1 MKPAY
6 IFKTLAVCFLMA
18 VTACSGNDGGE
29 DSGTVSGDLTLS
41 ISKTVIEANGT
52 DAVTVAVMKGET
64 DITSQSKVY
73 MEDPS
78 GNTSSFKETS
88 FSTTTEG
95 DYVFYAYYE
104 GVKTENIIVRAFK
117 NIPSLPADS
126 KPDQNTGFA
135 KRVLAVQHTGTW
147 CQNCPYM
154 KKGIDAYLKANPD
167 NCAVFVASHNGDTM
181 AGDLSNSV
189 NNYLSIGTLYPQFSV
204 DLNSANKIS
213 GALSDANKQ
222 AEQIASL
229 IDESASNGCK
239 TGISVAAENVGNSV
253 VVNVKV
259 KSANV
264 DNCRVAV
271 WLLEDGIV
279 AAQTGGSSTEVHNNV
294 LRASSSTVAYG
305 DRIQLD
311 ADGAG
316 QNVCRLDVS
325 GAHDLS
331 NCRLVVFTAVPNA
344 SGRFVADN
352 VVTCPLDGQTAF
364 EYE

>member
-29 DSGTVSGDLTLS
+29 DSGTVVEGDLVLS

-78 GNTSSFKETS
+78 GNTSSFTATS

-104 GVKTENIIVRAFK
+104 GVKTENITVRAFK

-135 KRVLAVQHTGTW
+135 KRVLTIQHTGTW
-147 CQNCPYM
+147 CQYCPYLIR
-154 KKGIDAYLKANPD
+154 GIEYYQQNYPD
-167 NCAVFVASHNGDTM
+167 NRAVFVAAHNDDGLTSE
-181 AGDLSNSV
+181 ASNQVTNFLGVRGFPS
-189 NNYLSIGTLYPQFSV
+189 FSV
-204 DLNSANKIS
+204 DFTNLTQEYRTDAAKEAELLASKI
-213 GALSDANKQ
+213 DQ
-222 AEQIASL
+222 A
-229 IDESASNGCK
+229 ASNGCK
-239 TGISVAAENVGNSV
+239 TGISVAAENARNSV

-264 DNCRVAV
+264 ENCRVAV

-279 AAQTGGSSTEVHNNV
+279 AEQNGGSVNEVHNNV
-294 LRASSSTVAYG
+294 LRASSSAVAYG

-316 QNVCRLDVS
+316 QNVYRLDVS

-331 NCRLVVFTAVPNA
+331 NCRLVVFTTVPNA

>member
-1 MKPAY
+1 M
-6 IFKTLAVCFLMA
+6 
-18 VTACSGNDGGE
+18 
-29 DSGTVSGDLTLS
+29 
-41 ISKTVIEANGT
+41 
-52 DAVTVAVMKGET
+52 
-64 DITSQSKVY
+64 
-73 MEDPS
+73 
-78 GNTSSFKETS
+78 
-88 FSTTTEG
+88 
-95 DYVFYAYYE
+95 FYAYYE
-104 GVKTENIIVRAFK
+104 GVKTENITVRAFK

-126 KPDQNTGFA
+126 KPEQNTGFA

-154 KKGIDAYLKANPD
+154 KRGIDAYLKANPD

-181 AGDLSNSV
+181 AGEASNTINS
-189 NNYLSIGTLYPQFSV
+189 YLTVSSYPSLSV
-204 DLNSANKIS
+204 DLNTSNMIQ
-213 GALSDANKQ
+213 GALSDADKQ
-222 AEQIASL
+222 AEQIASRVN
-229 IDESASNGCK
+229 EVAASGCK
-239 TGISVAAENVGNSV
+239 TAISVASENAGSSV

-264 DNCRVAV
+264 ENCRVAV

-294 LRASSSTVAYG
+294 LWASSSTVAYG

-316 QNVCRLDVS
+316 QNVYRMDVS
-325 GAHDLS
+325 NVHDLS

-344 SGRFVADN
+344 SGRFVVDN

>member
-104 GVKTENIIVRAFK
+104 GVKTENITVRAFK

-126 KPDQNTGFA
+126 KPEQNTGFA

-147 CQNCPYM
+147 CQFCPYLIR
-154 KKGIDAYLKANPD
+154 GIEYYQQNYPD
-167 NCAVFVASHNGDTM
+167 NRAVFVASHNGDTM
-181 AGDLSNSV
+181 AGEASNTV
-189 NNYLSIGTLYPQFSV
+189 NSYLTVSSYPLLSV
-204 DLNSANKIS
+204 DLNTSNTLQ
-213 GALSDANKQ
+213 ALNDADLL
-222 AEQIASL
+222 AEQIAGRINQAKS
-229 IDESASNGCK
+229 SGCK
-239 TGISVAAENVGNSV
+239 TGISVASENAGSSV

-259 KSANV
+259 KLANV
-264 DNCRVAV
+264 ENCRVAV

-294 LRASSSTVAYG
+294 LLTSSSTVAYG

-316 QNVCRLDVS
+316 QNVYRLDVS

-331 NCRLVVFTAVPNA
+331 NCRLVVFTTVPNT
-344 SGRFVADN
+344 SGRFVVDN

>member
-6 IFKTLAVCFLMA
+6 IFKTLAVCFLMT

-104 GVKTENIIVRAFK
+104 GVKTENITVRAFK

-126 KPDQNTGFA
+126 KPEQNTGFA
-135 KRVLAVQHTGTW
+135 KRVLAIQHTGTW

-154 KKGIDAYLKANPD
+154 KRGIDAYLKANPD

-181 AGDLSNSV
+181 AGEASNTV
-189 NNYLSIGTLYPQFSV
+189 NSYLTVSSYPLLSV
-204 DLNSANKIS
+204 DLNTSNTLQ
-213 GALSDANKQ
+213 ALNDADLL
-222 AEQIASL
+222 AEQIAGRINQAKS
-229 IDESASNGCK
+229 SGCK
-239 TGISVAAENVGNSV
+239 TGISVASENAGSSV

-259 KSANV
+259 KLANV
-264 DNCRVAV
+264 ENCRVAV

-294 LRASSSTVAYG
+294 LLTSSSTVAYG

-316 QNVCRLDVS
+316 QNVYRLDVS

-331 NCRLVVFTAVPNA
+331 NCRLVVFTTVPNA
-344 SGRFVADN
+344 SGRFVVDN

>member
-6 IFKTLAVCFLMA
+6 IFKTLAVCFLMT

-104 GVKTENIIVRAFK
+104 GVKTENITVRAFK

-126 KPDQNTGFA
+126 KPEQNTGFA
-135 KRVLAVQHTGTW
+135 KRVLTIQHTGTW
-147 CQNCPYM
+147 CQYCPYLIR
-154 KKGIDAYLKANPD
+154 GIEYYQQNYPD
-167 NCAVFVASHNGDTM
+167 NRAVFVAAHNDD
-181 AGDLSNSV
+181 DLTSEASDKV
-189 NNYLSIGTLYPQFSV
+189 TSFLGVPGFPSFSV
-204 DLNSANKIS
+204 DFTNLTQEYRKDAAKEAEFLASKI
-213 GALSDANKQ
+213 DQ
-222 AEQIASL
+222 A
-229 IDESASNGCK
+229 ASNGCK
-239 TGISVAAENVGNSV
+239 TGISVASENAGSSV

-294 LRASSSTVAYG
+294 LWASSSTVAYG

-316 QNVCRLDVS
+316 QNVYRMDVS
-325 GAHDLS
+325 NVHDLS

-344 SGRFVADN
+344 SGRFVVDN

>member
-104 GVKTENIIVRAFK
+104 GVKTENITVRAFK
-117 NIPSLPADS
+117 
-126 KPDQNTGFA
+126 KPEQNTGFA
-135 KRVLAVQHTGTW
+135 KHVLAIQHTGTW

-154 KKGIDAYLKANPD
+154 KRGIDAYLKANPD

-181 AGDLSNSV
+181 AGEASNTINS
-189 NNYLSIGTLYPQFSV
+189 YLTVRSYPSLSV
-204 DLNSANKIS
+204 DLNTSNMIQ
-213 GALSDANKQ
+213 GALSDADKQ
-222 AEQIASL
+222 AEQIASRVN
-229 IDESASNGCK
+229 EVAASGCK
-239 TGISVAAENVGNSV
+239 TAISVASENAGSSV

-264 DNCRVAV
+264 ENCRVAV

-279 AAQTGGSSTEVHNNV
+279 AEQNGGSVNEVHNNV

-316 QNVCRLDVS
+316 QNVYRMDVS

-331 NCRLVVFTAVPNA
+331 NCRLVVFTTVPNA
-344 SGRFVADN
+344 SGRFVVDN

>member
-104 GVKTENIIVRAFK
+104 GVKTENITVRAFK

-126 KPDQNTGFA
+126 KPEQNTGFA

-154 KKGIDAYLKANPD
+154 KRGIDAYLKANPD

-181 AGDLSNSV
+181 AGEASNTV
-189 NNYLSIGTLYPQFSV
+189 NSYLTVSSYPLLSV
-204 DLNSANKIS
+204 DLNTSNTLQ
-213 GALSDANKQ
+213 ALNDADLL
-222 AEQIASL
+222 AEQIAGRINQAKS
-229 IDESASNGCK
+229 SGCK
-239 TGISVAAENVGNSV
+239 TGISVASENAGSSV

-259 KSANV
+259 KLANV
-264 DNCRVAV
+264 ENCRVAV

-294 LRASSSTVAYG
+294 LLTSSSTVAYG

-316 QNVCRLDVS
+316 QNVYRLDVS

-331 NCRLVVFTAVPNA
+331 NCRLVVFTTVPNT
-344 SGRFVADN
+344 SGRFVVDN

>member
-29 DSGTVSGDLTLS
+29 DSGAVVEGDLALS

-104 GVKTENIIVRAFK
+104 GVKTENITVRAFK

-126 KPDQNTGFA
+126 KPEQNTGFA
-135 KRVLAVQHTGTW
+135 KHVLAIQHTGTW

-154 KKGIDAYLKANPD
+154 KRGIDAYLKANPD

-181 AGDLSNSV
+181 AGDASNTV
-189 NNYLSIGTLYPQFSV
+189 NSYLTVSSYPSLSV
-204 DLNSANKIS
+204 DLNTSNMIK
-213 GALSDANKQ
+213 GALDDADKQ
-222 AEQIASL
+222 AEQIASRVN
-229 IDESASNGCK
+229 EVAASGCK

-344 SGRFVADN
+344 SGRFVVDN

>member
-6 IFKTLAVCFLMA
+6 VFKTLAVCFLMA

-29 DSGTVSGDLTLS
+29 DSGTVVEGDLVLS

-78 GNTSSFKETS
+78 GNTSSFTATS

-104 GVKTENIIVRAFK
+104 GVKTENITVRAFK

-126 KPDQNTGFA
+126 KPDQKTGFA
-135 KRVLAVQHTGTW
+135 KHVLAVQHTGTW
-147 CQNCPYM
+147 CSNCPYM
-154 KKGIDAYLKANPD
+154 KKGIDAYVKANPD

-181 AGDLSNSV
+181 AGDASNTV
-189 NNYLSIGTLYPQFSV
+189 NSYLTVNYYPLLSV
-204 DLNSANKIS
+204 DLNTSNTLQ
-213 GALSDANKQ
+213 ALNDADLL
-222 AEQIASL
+222 AEQITGRINQAKS
-229 IDESASNGCK
+229 SGCK
-239 TGISVAAENVGNSV
+239 TAISVASENAGSSV

-294 LRASSSTVAYG
+294 LWASSSTVAYG

-316 QNVCRLDVS
+316 QNVYRMDVS

>member
-1 MKPAY
+1 M
-6 IFKTLAVCFLMA
+6 
-18 VTACSGNDGGE
+18 
-29 DSGTVSGDLTLS
+29 S

-104 GVKTENIIVRAFK
+104 GVKTENITVRAFK
-117 NIPSLPADS
+117 NIPSLPAD
-126 KPDQNTGFA
+126 KPEQNTGFA
-135 KRVLAVQHTGTW
+135 KHVLAIQHTGTW

-154 KKGIDAYLKANPD
+154 KRGIDAYLKANPD

-181 AGDLSNSV
+181 AGEASNTINS
-189 NNYLSIGTLYPQFSV
+189 YLTVRSYPSLSV
-204 DLNSANKIS
+204 DLNTSNMIQ
-213 GALSDANKQ
+213 GALSDADKQ
-222 AEQIASL
+222 AEQIASRVN
-229 IDESASNGCK
+229 EVAASGCK
-239 TGISVAAENVGNSV
+239 TAISVASENAGSSV

-264 DNCRVAV
+264 ENCRVAV

-279 AAQTGGSSTEVHNNV
+279 AEQNGGSVNEVHNNV

-316 QNVCRLDVS
+316 QNVYRMDVS

-331 NCRLVVFTAVPNA
+331 NCRLVVFTTVPNA
-344 SGRFVADN
+344 SGRFVVDN

>member
-104 GVKTENIIVRAFK
+104 GVKTENITVRAFK

-126 KPDQNTGFA
+126 KPEQNTGFA

-147 CQNCPYM
+147 CSNCPYM
-154 KKGIDAYLKANPD
+154 KKGIDAYVKANPD

-181 AGDLSNSV
+181 AGEASNTINSYLTV
-189 NNYLSIGTLYPQFSV
+189 NYYPLLSV
-204 DLNSANKIS
+204 DLNTSNTLQ
-213 GALSDANKQ
+213 ALNDADLL
-222 AEQIASL
+222 AEQIAGRINQAKS
-229 IDESASNGCK
+229 SGCK
-239 TGISVAAENVGNSV
+239 TGISVAAENARNSV

-259 KSANV
+259 KSTNV
-264 DNCRVAV
+264 ENCRVAV

-279 AAQTGGSSTEVHNNV
+279 AEQNGGSVNEVHNNV

-316 QNVCRLDVS
+316 QNVYRLDVS

-344 SGRFVADN
+344 SGRFVVDN

>member
-104 GVKTENIIVRAFK
+104 GVKTENITVRAFK

-126 KPDQNTGFA
+126 KPEQNTGFA

-154 KKGIDAYLKANPD
+154 KRGIDAYLKANPD

-181 AGDLSNSV
+181 AGEASNTV
-189 NNYLSIGTLYPQFSV
+189 NSYLTVSSYPLLSV
-204 DLNSANKIS
+204 DLNTSNTLQ
-213 GALSDANKQ
+213 ALNDADLL
-222 AEQIASL
+222 AEQIAGRINQAKS
-229 IDESASNGCK
+229 SGCK
-239 TGISVAAENVGNSV
+239 TGISVASENAGSSV

-259 KSANV
+259 KSTNV
-264 DNCRVAV
+264 ENCRVAV

-279 AAQTGGSSTEVHNNV
+279 AEQNGGSVNEVHNNV

-316 QNVCRLDVS
+316 QNVYRLDVS

-331 NCRLVVFTAVPNA
+331 NCRLVVFTTVPNA
-344 SGRFVADN
+344 SGRFVVDN

>member
-104 GVKTENIIVRAFK
+104 GVKTENITVRAFK

-126 KPDQNTGFA
+126 KPEQNTGFA
-135 KRVLAVQHTGTW
+135 KHVLAIQHTGTW

-154 KKGIDAYLKANPD
+154 KRGIDAYLKANPD

-181 AGDLSNSV
+181 AGDASNTV
-189 NNYLSIGTLYPQFSV
+189 NNYLAVPSYPSLSV
-204 DLNSANKIS
+204 DLNTSSMII
-213 GALSDANKQ
+213 GTLSDANKQ
-222 AEQIASL
+222 AEQIASRVN
-229 IDESASNGCK
+229 EVAASGCK
-239 TGISVAAENVGNSV
+239 TAISVASENAGSSV

-264 DNCRVAV
+264 DNCRIAV

-279 AAQTGGSSTEVHNNV
+279 AEQNGGSVNEVHNNV
-294 LRASSSTVAYG
+294 LLTSSSTVAYG

-316 QNVCRLDVS
+316 QNVYRLDVS
-325 GAHDLS
+325 RAHDLS
-331 NCRLVVFTAVPNA
+331 NCRLVVFTTVPNT
-344 SGRFVADN
+344 SGCFVVDN

>member
-29 DSGTVSGDLTLS
+29 GSGTVSGDLTLS

-104 GVKTENIIVRAFK
+104 GVKTENITVRAFK

-126 KPDQNTGFA
+126 KPEQNTGFA

-154 KKGIDAYLKANPD
+154 KRGIDAYLKANPD

-181 AGDLSNSV
+181 AGEASNTINS
-189 NNYLSIGTLYPQFSV
+189 YLTVSSYPSLSV
-204 DLNSANKIS
+204 DLNTSNMIQ
-213 GALSDANKQ
+213 GALSDADKQ
-222 AEQIASL
+222 AEQIASRVN
-229 IDESASNGCK
+229 EVAASGCK
-239 TGISVAAENVGNSV
+239 TAISVASENAGSSV

-264 DNCRVAV
+264 ENCRVAV

-294 LRASSSTVAYG
+294 LLTSSSTVAYG

-316 QNVCRLDVS
+316 QNVYRLDVS

-331 NCRLVVFTAVPNA
+331 NCRLVVFTTVPNT
-344 SGRFVADN
+344 SGRFVVDN

>member
-29 DSGTVSGDLTLS
+29 DSGAVIDGDLVLS
-41 ISKTVIEANGT
+41 ISKTVLEANGT
-52 DAVTVAVMKGET
+52 DAITVAVMKGET

-104 GVKTENIIVRAFK
+104 GVKTENITVRAFK

-147 CQNCPYM
+147 CSNCPYM
-154 KKGIDAYLKANPD
+154 KKGIDAYVKANPD

-181 AGDLSNSV
+181 AGDASNTV
-189 NNYLSIGTLYPQFSV
+189 NSYLTVNYYPLLSV
-204 DLNSANKIS
+204 DLNTSNTLQ
-213 GALSDANKQ
+213 ALNDADLL
-222 AEQIASL
+222 AEQIAGRINQAKS
-229 IDESASNGCK
+229 SGCK
-239 TGISVAAENVGNSV
+239 TAISVASENAGSSV

-294 LRASSSTVAYG
+294 LLTSSSTVAYG
-305 DRIQLD
+305 DRMQLD

-316 QNVCRLDVS
+316 QNVYRLDVS
-325 GAHDLS
+325 KAHDLS

-344 SGRFVADN
+344 SGRFVVDN

>member
-104 GVKTENIIVRAFK
+104 GVKTENITVRAFK

-126 KPDQNTGFA
+126 KPEQNTGFA

-154 KKGIDAYLKANPD
+154 KRGIDAYLKANPD

-181 AGDLSNSV
+181 AGEASNTPS
-189 NNYLSIGTLYPQFSV
+189 LSV
-204 DLNSANKIS
+204 DLNTSNMIQ
-213 GALSDANKQ
+213 GALSDADKQ
-222 AEQIASL
+222 AEQIASRVN
-229 IDESASNGCK
+229 EVAASGCK
-239 TGISVAAENVGNSV
+239 TAISVASENAGSSV

-264 DNCRVAV
+264 ENCRVAV

-294 LRASSSTVAYG
+294 LLTSSSTVAYG

-316 QNVCRLDVS
+316 QNVYRMDVS

-331 NCRLVVFTAVPNA
+331 NCRLVVFTTVPNA
-344 SGRFVADN
+344 SGRFVVDN

>member
-104 GVKTENIIVRAFK
+104 GVKTENITVRAFK

-126 KPDQNTGFA
+126 KPEQNTGFA
-135 KRVLAVQHTGTW
+135 KHVLAIQHTGTW

-154 KKGIDAYLKANPD
+154 KRGIDAYLKANPD

-181 AGDLSNSV
+181 AGEASNTINS
-189 NNYLSIGTLYPQFSV
+189 YLTVRSYPSLSV
-204 DLNSANKIS
+204 DLNTSNMI
-213 GALSDANKQ
+213 GPLSDADKQ
-222 AEQIASL
+222 AEQIASRVN
-229 IDESASNGCK
+229 EVAASGCK
-239 TGISVAAENVGNSV
+239 TAISVASENAGSSV

-264 DNCRVAV
+264 ENCRVAV

-279 AAQTGGSSTEVHNNV
+279 AEQNGGSVNEVHNNV

-316 QNVCRLDVS
+316 QNVYRMDVS

-331 NCRLVVFTAVPNA
+331 NCRLVVFTTVPNA
-344 SGRFVADN
+344 SGRFVVDN